1 MNIEELRE
9 YCLSLPEVTED
20 FPFDE
25 LTLVFKVCGKMFTL
39 TTIDEHPLSI
49 NLKCEPELAIEL
61 REKYECVTPGYHM
74 NKRLW
79 NTIELNGEMKEPE
92 VKAWINHSYVEVV
105 KKLPKTDRERLKA
118 SPAPAQRGEKE

>member
-9 YCLSLPEVTED
+9 YCLSRPEVTED

-25 LTLVFKVCGKMFTL
+25 LTLVFKVCGKMFVL

-79 NTIELNGEMKEPE
+79 NTIILNGEMKESE
-92 VKAWINHSYVEVV
+92 VKAWINHSYEEVV
-105 KKLPKTDRERLKA
+105 KKLPKTDRERLL
-118 SPAPAQRGEKE
+118 P